1 MQSDSDFESSG
12 ERNGAPG
19 PAPASASAS
28 ASECQ
33 VPQVFYFSKKLFD
46 FMCAGATEEY
56 IQRIGQEKAA
66 ERKGILKKR
75 EEGLVRTDKIRALVE
90 EKGAKKP
97 SNSELL
103 SLYRQRNVR
112 KAATARQTA
121 YMNRKKQCRETGDL
135 SGREGRE
142 DGDPVEAQ
150 SQTNSQ
156 SQSVQSKKRILWQ
169 TVPIPQSVVG
179 KEAVIDHAEA
189 DSQTSSMQHSIRHAC
204 NKLCNDFTQ
213 DLDDCVAIDASFKV
227 PRTNYDIHGQI
238 LSRVI
243 TRCTMHKTG
252 QVFVRW
258 KVDHIN
264 KFFTLLCK
272 LSNKLTGR
280 QTERKVFCPI
290 CLACCSIHILCAE
303 RQDQ

>member
-1 MQSDSDFESSG
+1 MQSDSDFESGG
-12 ERNGAPG
+12 ERDVTRA
-19 PAPASASAS
+19 PAPAP

-46 FMCAGATEEY
+46 FVCAGATEEY

-97 SNSELL
+97 SHSELS

-121 YMNRKKQCRETGDL
+121 RRNRKKQSHEICDL

-142 DGDPVEAQ
+142 DGNSVEAE
-150 SQTNSQ
+150 SQRNSQ
-156 SQSVQSKKRILWQ
+156 SQSVQSKTRILWQ
-169 TVPIPQSVVG
+169 TVPIPQSVND
-179 KEAVIDHAEA
+179 KEAVLDHAEA
-189 DSQTSSMQHSIRHAC
+189 DSEPLSMQHSIRHAC
-204 NKLCNDFTQ
+204 NKLCNDYTQ
-213 DLDDCVAIDASFKV
+213 ELDDCVAIDTSFKV

-252 QVFVRW
+252 HVFVRW
-258 KVDHIN
+258 KVDHKN

-280 QTERKVFCPI
+280 QTERKVFSHYLLCFF
-290 CLACCSIHILCAE
+290 SIHILCAE
-303 RQDQ
+303 KQDQ